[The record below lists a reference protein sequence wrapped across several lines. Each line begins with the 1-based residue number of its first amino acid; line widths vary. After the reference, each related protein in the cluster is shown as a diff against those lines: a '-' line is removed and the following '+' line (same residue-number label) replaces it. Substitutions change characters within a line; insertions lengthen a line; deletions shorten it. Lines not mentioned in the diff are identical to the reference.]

1 MANETKISKTNTFEE
16 WRHKTNEISF
26 DVGGNDL
33 LDERLSNRLY
43 TYNSVSGTNQNII
56 TGNDNTPATAQTLD
70 FEILPDTK
78 LDNTSG
84 YIILADGTSITSLVA
99 NSTITQDGG
108 FNASIVSAVTVD
120 NKPKILVTNSTGT
133 FDSTEAL
140 KISGSEVVSA
150 SNVIRQVTESYRSG
164 SIVVKSTDGS
174 TITTHLNDL
183 SATGYHIPNVSS
195 RITLTG
201 SPTAKVV
208 PLTEGTVVYQGNQ
221 QSVSATEAE
230 VAAHASTTFVGTIY
244 HANDNYI
251 YLKTTS
257 GTFNKANGVKLVGL
271 ASGSN
276 LAQSYFD
283 VDLEPYGTSTRGQ
296 FIEFNSGLSAG
307 LNVTISARD
316 LITVVNELQTDVG
329 KIEDLTTDA
338 ADVTLSINELE
349 DAVRGTSADYTLATD
364 SASGLIGGVNELEAA
379 SRGDSS
385 ATNYT
390 VTTESTEG
398 FAGGINELDTALRSA
413 TMQSSNALVS
423 ATLTTTANDI
433 TTAINEHDAELG
445 TITSQHMGTT
455 ASNVGDAIAE
465 IEGQI
470 GTEDISAIDAGDTSN
485 TIYGALNQLH
495 GEIGAADISGI
506 SGTDNTIS
514 TALNQLHD
522 EVGNVGSGLTG
533 LTATD
538 LTAAVDELRTDIGDV
553 GTSGATLTTNTN
565 IVATD
570 LTAAVVELDTT
581 IGSGVITGVGTEAA
595 GLGNLTSAIN
605 AIDAGLGNATSY
617 NVHHYGANT
626 VAESLTKLQ
635 SGLSSNDDEIYDIMQ
650 AIDGGRPGTIRL
662 VNNATIP
669 ASYAAG
675 DVLTQSGGFRATIVA
690 GGINNTNKTINVRD
704 ITGIFSSSQNITNS
718 GKTTISANSVN
729 AMDKVDT
736 TISAN
741 GIGAT
746 TIKGA
751 LEELAL
757 RQIIAGDGLAGGGN
771 LFSNRTL
778 DIEIAGGG
786 GLSFNVSAPVNANV
800 GATAQWKGFQTVSA
814 IVNTNEKGTKLFD
827 DGPFTNAARVANQ
840 KFAVSGSSGNITL
853 APNTQIFEDD
863 TMTDGV
869 DLNTVIARNSA
880 DDDGGIYLE
889 AFNFLENNSW
899 RNRTLTFSGTIDTK
913 TLHSRYYV
921 KAFIKYLNS
930 DDDYNLIEEVEVDLK
945 TAANDTFSISLAIPD
960 GGNIVP
966 QVGFVVG
973 GVNTS
978 ATDQAAIAGTSI
990 VASNVQLSVSA
1001 AAGGGQLAVDSSVIR
1016 TGDSGGT
1023 ALNQTFNSNINF
1035 SSSNTLTFPAGST
1048 LDVSAGSILI
1058 GGGGEVDVA
1067 FDTAFLKLQAGTAT
1081 HGVKVD
1087 RSQAAMGALYS
1098 NLIPSQA
1105 TVISAGNDAEIKW
1118 NEGQVIAAK
1127 GHRAWQ
1133 VTGLTSGATPSAQTV
1148 DLVTFYNAGELLAN
1162 TSEITTTWD
1171 ANANTFSSALGTSG
1185 VTAGTVG
1192 SATSIPVITVD
1203 NKGRIT
1209 ATSTAAITTT
1219 MNIAADSGD
1228 DRAID
1233 LAADTF
1239 TIAGTSSEITTTMV
1253 ADDDSTVD
1261 TIQIGLP
1268 ASVTVSSNLTVSG
1281 AAASTSSTTG
1291 ALTVAGGAGIGG
1303 DLYVGGN
1310 LQVDGTQTIFNTE
1323 TITVDDNIIV
1333 LNDNKEGDAGTEKAG
1348 IEIERGND
1356 ANVQLRWNDDG
1367 DVWELTVDGTN
1378 YSTIITEATD
1388 YDNWVLASG
1397 TTGGTANISNGN
1409 TVTFSAGT
1417 GLTTSRSSKTI
1428 TYAHAD
1434 TSTVATV
1441 DNSDG
1446 NVLQDIG
1453 FDTFGHVTS
1462 VASTDL
1468 DTRYIRSFDVRDG
1481 DGTEKVITQNEV
1493 FKFKELTGDG
1503 ATIDINFQ
1511 TDGTI
1516 GTGADEQVSHI
1527 LGFKIT
1533 NNDKGSGQNIF
1544 KNVAV
1549 NPTIDGGHTFTDTGT
1564 IAAGSNTD
1572 TFTFYPDSGID
1583 IDVDATNKSIKI
1595 KNTSLGS
1602 NQNIFKTI
1610 KAFNHG
1616 EAGTQIGSD
1625 ITAGS
1630 NSSTLNFK
1638 EVQKSSTTGI
1648 ELSIIGT
1655 DTIGIAHADTSTQ
1668 ANISNTGT
1676 TNKFIQNLTFDAYG
1690 HVTGQT
1696 SGTVSIG
1703 NGVLTLAGGT
1713 LLHINEDDK
1722 SFSANQIGNQTITL
1736 DHDAVTRTNTTATS
1750 TLSASGTFTA
1760 ITGLTSSAEGHITG
1774 AETKTYTLPADN
1786 NTTYSAH
1793 AGGGLKLVGNPST
1806 QFKLNGAGIGNNV
1819 DLNTHTT
1826 TGYFVQAT
1834 NDNVNEGN
1842 NYPPIPGIATNDAN
1856 NTAGAGVLHVINA
1869 HDLADSTGSPTAHI
1883 IQTYYEYNT
1892 TNVWV
1897 RYYYT
1902 NTWTAWRNLAQDT
1915 NTNTQLTTAQVRGK
1929 FSGSG
1934 VNTSTGVITN
1944 TQYSVGDNGLTQKNF
1959 TTTLKNKLDAISASA
1974 DVNQSA
1980 FSHVQPMYNSENY
1993 GTKASA
1999 DSATDTLTLNG
2010 LRGMV
2015 VNGTDND
2022 LLQIF
2027 PAHNRTYDSG
2037 TTDQVIGHTFHK
2049 TMYDVSYGI
2058 RWFSGASAATEVMRL
2073 LRDSGDLH
2081 VKGNIIAYS
2090 STVPSD
2096 ERLKDNIEVVDNA
2109 LDKVSQLKGVTF
2121 DWKKDGKK
2129 SAGLIAQDVEKVL
2142 PSAIYET
2149 EVGFEDPD
2157 QDSEPYKVV
2166 AYSQVT
2172 SLLVEAI
2179 KELKEE
2185 NKLLRADL
2193 EELKS
2198 INNK

>member
-26 DVGGNDL
+26 DVGGNNL

-56 TGNDNTPATAQTLD
+56 TGDDNTPATAQTLD

-174 TITTHLNDL
+174 TITTHENNLT
-183 SATGYHIPNVSS
+183 AAGYHIPNVSS

-208 PLTEGTVVYQGNQ
+208 PLTEGTVIYQGTQ

-257 GTFNKANGVKLVGL
+257 GTFNKANGIKIVGL

-283 VDLEPYGTSTRGQ
+283 VALEPYGTATRGQ
-296 FIEFNSGLSAG
+296 FIEFNSGLAAG

-338 ADVTLSINELE
+338 ADITLSINELE
-349 DAVRGTSADYTLATD
+349 DAVRGNKSDYALNTD
-364 SASGLIGGVNELEAA
+364 SSEGLVGGVNELEVAA
-379 SRGDSS
+379 RGDSS

-433 TTAINEHDAELG
+433 TTAVNELDAELG
-445 TITSQHMGTT
+445 TITSNHMGTT
-455 ASNVGDAIAE
+455 ASNVGDAIKE
-465 IEGQI
+465 IEGQL
-470 GTEDISAIDAGDTSN
+470 GTEDISAIDIGDSAN

-553 GTSGATLTTNTN
+553 GNNGATLTTGTN

-570 LTAAVVELDTT
+570 ITAAVVELDSS
-581 IGSGVITGVGTEAA
+581 IGSGVITGTGTEAA
-595 GLGNLTSAIN
+595 GQSNLTNAIN

-617 NVHHYGANT
+617 NSHHYGANT

-662 VNNATIP
+662 VNNASVP

-675 DVLTQSGGFRATIVA
+675 DILQQSGGFRATIVA
-690 GGINNTNKTINVRD
+690 GGIDNTNKTITVRD
-704 ITGIFSSSQNITNS
+704 ITGTFSSSQNITNS

-746 TIKGA
+746 SIKGA

-757 RQIIAGDGLAGGGN
+757 REIIAGDGLAGGGN
-771 LFSNRTL
+771 LFNNRTL

-800 GATAQWKGFQTVSA
+800 GATAQWKGFQTIST

-827 DGPFTNAARVANQ
+827 DGPFTNATRVANQ
-840 KFAVSGSSGNITL
+840 KFSVNSNNGNITL
-853 APNTQIFEDD
+853 APNTQIFADD

-930 DDDYNLIEEVEVDLK
+930 DDSYNLVEEVEVDLK
-945 TAANDTFSISLAIPD
+945 TAPNNTFSMSLAIPD

-1016 TGDSGGT
+1016 TGDAGGT

-1035 SSSNTLTFPAGST
+1035 STNNTLTFPAGST

-1118 NEGQVIAAK
+1118 NEGQVIAGK

-1133 VTGLTSGATPSAQTV
+1133 VTGLTSGAAPSAQTV

-1171 ANANTFSSALGTSG
+1171 ANANTFSSALGTTG

-1219 MNIAADSGD
+1219 MNISADSGD

-1239 TIAGTSSEITTTMV
+1239 KISGTSSEITTTMV
-1253 ADDDSTVD
+1253 ADADSTVD

-1268 ASVTVSSNLTVSG
+1268 DSVTVSSNLTVSG

-1333 LNDNKEGDAGTEKAG
+1333 LNDNKTGDAGTEKAG

-1356 ANVQLRWNDDG
+1356 TNVQLRWNDDS

-1417 GLTTSRSSKTI
+1417 GLTTSRSTKTI

-1434 TSTVATV
+1434 TSTVDSV

-1516 GTGADEQVSHI
+1516 GTAPDQQVSHI

-1533 NNDKGSGQNIF
+1533 NDDKGSVQDIF

-1549 NPTIDGGHTFTDTGT
+1549 NPTIDDGHTFTDTGT

-1583 IDVDATNKSIKI
+1583 IDVDTTNKSIKI

-1602 NQNIFKTI
+1602 NQYIFKTI
-1610 KAFNHG
+1610 AAYNHG
-1616 EAGTQIGSD
+1616 AAGTQIGSD

-1668 ANISNTGT
+1668 ANVDNTGNT
-1676 TNKFIQNLTFDAYG
+1676 FIQDLTFDAYG
-1690 HVTGQT
+1690 HVTGAT
-1696 SGTVSIG
+1696 SATVSIG
-1703 NGVLTLAGGT
+1703 NGELTLAGGT

-1722 SFSANQIGNQTITL
+1722 TFSANQSAAQTITF
-1736 DHDAVTRTNTTATS
+1736 DHDSVTRTNTTAS
-1750 TLSASGTFTA
+1750 DTLSASGTFTA

-1793 AGGGLKLVGNPST
+1793 TGGGLKLVGNPST
-1806 QFKLNGAGIGNNV
+1806 QFKLNGGGIGNNV

-1826 TGYFVQAT
+1826 TGYFIQPT

-1869 HDLADSTGSPTAHI
+1869 HDLADSTGSPAAHI
-1883 IQTYYEYNT
+1883 IQTYYEYDT

-1902 NTWTAWRNLAQDT
+1902 NSWTTWRNLAQDT
-1915 NTNTQLTTAQVRGK
+1915 DTNTQLTTAEVRGK

-1934 VNTSTGVITN
+1934 VNVSTGVITN
-1944 TQYSVGDNGLTQKNF
+1944 TQYSVGDGGLTQNNF
-1959 TTTLKNKLDAISASA
+1959 TNTLKTKLDGISASA
-1974 DVNQSA
+1974 DVNQNA
-1980 FSHVQPMYNSENY
+1980 FSYVQPQYNSTNY
-1993 GTKASA
+1993 GDKASA
-1999 DSATDTLTLNG
+1999 DSKTDTLTLNG

-2015 VNGTDND
+2015 VNGADSD
-2022 LLQIF
+2022 VLQIY
-2027 PAHNRTYDSG
+2027 PAHNRTYDSS
-2037 TTDQVIGHTFHK
+2037 TSDQQIGHTYHK
-2049 TMYDVSYGI
+2049 THYDVSYGI
-2058 RWFSGASAATEVMRL
+2058 RWYSGASAATELMRL
-2073 LRDSGDLH
+2073 TRGTGDLH

-2157 QDSEPYKVV
+2157 QDNEPYKVV